1 MPRPR
6 FPRLHGPR
14 LFRPHWPGSLVGRI
28 MLVLLA
34 AVVVQYAG
42 VALIYERAELFR
54 TDADR
59 ARNVAERL
67 ILADRLL
74 DAAEPEE
81 RARFARLISTPDLA
95 FAVGPVPA
103 APAAPAAGASPG
115 AEALRDRLLAEPELE
130 GRDLA
135 VSPGPNGFAGRLRL
149 EDGAAVLF
157 ALRDGRGL
165 PPVVGRALAL
175 AAVMAG
181 AVLLVA
187 LLTVRDLAGPLR
199 ALTGSLDAFSGEAPV
214 RASERGPPDVGRLAR
229 AFNAMQER
237 ILRLVE
243 DRTRSLAAISHDLRT
258 PLSRIRLRAGFVAD
272 PALRRAFEADV
283 GEVDELVDSILAYV
297 GEEGAAE
304 PPALV
309 DLASLLAA
317 VADNAADLGA
327 DAAYAGPARF
337 EARLRAVSMR
347 RAATNL
353 VGNALH
359 YAGAARL
366 SLHIE
371 SGTIVVRCDDDGPG
385 VPPEAL
391 SRLAEPFLRLDA
403 ARARNTAGAG
413 LGLAIVKQAAER
425 EGGALRLSNRPG
437 GGFRAE
443 ILLPAALLAEPAG
456 TPAGNTLSRS
466 SRKRETSGF

>member
-1 MPRPR
+1 M
-6 FPRLHGPR
+6 L
-14 LFRPHWPGSLVGRI
+14 RPHWPGSLAGRI

-34 AVVVQYAG
+34 AVVAQYAG

-59 ARNVAERL
+59 ARNLAERL
-67 ILADRLL
+67 VLADRLL
-74 DAAEPEE
+74 DAAEPDE

-95 FAVGPVPA
+95 FSV
-103 APAAPAAGASPG
+103 APAGAPAPAVAAASEASPE
-115 AEALRDRLLAEPELE
+115 AEALRDTLLAAPELE

-135 VSPGPNGFAGRLRL
+135 VAAGGRGFAGTLRL
-149 EDGAAVLF
+149 EDGGAVLF
-157 ALRDGRGL
+157 TLRDGRSL

-199 ALTGSLDAFSGEAPV
+199 ALTGTVDAFSGEAPV

-258 PLSRIRLRAGFVAD
+258 PLSRMRLRAGFVDD
-272 PALRRAFEADV
+272 PALRRSFEADV
-283 GEVDELVDSILAYV
+283 AEVDDLVDSILAYV

-304 PPALV
+304 RPELV

-327 DAAYAGPARF
+327 DAAYEGPARC
-337 EARLRAVSMR
+337 EARLRATSVR

-353 VGNALH
+353 VANALH
-359 YAGAARL
+359 YAGSARL
-366 SLHIE
+366 LLDVRA
-371 SGTIVVRCDDDGPG
+371 GTLVVRCDDDGPG

-391 SRLAEPFLRLDA
+391 PRLAEPFLRLDA

-413 LGLAIVKQAAER
+413 LGLAIVKQVVER

-443 ILLPAALLAEPAG
+443 MLLPA
-456 TPAGNTLSRS
+456 R
-466 SRKRETSGF
+466 

>member
-1 MPRPR
+1 MRLPRP
-6 FPRLHGPR
+6 
-14 LFRPHWPGSLVGRI
+14 PGSLVGRI

-34 AVVVQYAG
+34 AVVAQYAG

-59 ARNVAERL
+59 AQNLAERL

-74 DAAEPEE
+74 DGAEPGE
-81 RARFARLISTPDLA
+81 RARFARLIS
-95 FAVGPVPA
+95 
-103 APAAPAAGASPG
+103 SPG
-115 AEALRDRLLAEPELE
+115 LALSVVPPGAALPAGGDDPGAAALRASLLAAPELE
-130 GRDLA
+130 GRD
-135 VSPGPNGFAGRLRL
+135 VSVGAGPRGFAGGLRL
-149 EDGAAVLF
+149 GDGGAVLF
-157 ALRDGRGL
+157 TLRRGAGL

-199 ALTGSLDAFSGEAPV
+199 ALTGSVDAFSGEAEV

-229 AFNAMQER
+229 AFNAMQAR

-258 PLSRIRLRAGFVAD
+258 PLSRMRLRAGFVAD
-272 PALRRAFEADV
+272 PELRRGFEGDI

-304 PPALV
+304 EPALV

-327 DAAYAGPARF
+327 DARYEGPARC
-337 EARLRAVSMR
+337 ETRLRAVSMR
-347 RAATNL
+347 RAAGNL
-353 VGNALH
+353 VNNALH

-366 SLHIE
+366 SLRAE
-371 SGTIVVRCDDDGPG
+371 AGTLVVRCDDDGPG

-413 LGLAIVKQAAER
+413 LGLAIVKQVAER
-425 EGGALRLSNRPG
+425 EGGALRLANRAG

-443 ILLPAALLAEPAG
+443 ILLP
-456 TPAGNTLSRS
+456 R
-466 SRKRETSGF
+466 R

>member
-1 MPRPR
+1 MFRPR
-6 FPRLHGPR
+6 LFRPR

-74 DAAEPEE
+74 DAAASDE

-95 FAVGPVPA
+95 FAVLGEGAPVPLPA
-103 APAAPAAGASPG
+103 APAIASPE
-115 AEALRDRLLAEPELE
+115 ADALRGVLLAEPELE

-135 VSPGPNGFAGRLRL
+135 VRAGPRGFAGALRL
-149 EDGAAVLF
+149 EAGGTVLF
-157 ALRDGRGL
+157 TLRGDRGL

-258 PLSRIRLRAGFVAD
+258 PLGRIRLRAGFVAD
-272 PALRRAFEADV
+272 PALRRSFEADV
-283 GEVDELVDSILAYV
+283 GEVDDLIDSILAYV

-327 DAAYAGPARF
+327 DVSYAGPARC
-337 EARLRAVSMR
+337 ELRLRAVSMR

-366 SLHIE
+366 SLHAE
-371 SGTIVVRCDDDGPG
+371 AGTLVVRCDDDGPG

-425 EGGALRLSNRPG
+425 EGGALRLSNRPE

-443 ILLPAALLAEPAG
+443 ILLPLAAAPSG
-456 TPAGNTLSRS
+456 QGAGNTLSRS
-466 SRKRETSGF
+466 SRNCETSGL